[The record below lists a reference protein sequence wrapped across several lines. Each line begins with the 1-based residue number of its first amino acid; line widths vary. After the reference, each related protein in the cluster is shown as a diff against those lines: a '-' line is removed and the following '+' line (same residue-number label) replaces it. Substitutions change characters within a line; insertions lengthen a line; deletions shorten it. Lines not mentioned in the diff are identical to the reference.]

1 MARKSRSKQR
11 GKGVGSRSQGAGQ
24 SKGGSRSSAGSAGGS
39 KSGGNRSGS
48 GARGNKGRSTSSKS
62 TSSKGKSTTSSKSTS
77 KATKS
82 PSRKTYRRPATT
94 VAQQRFRD
102 REAAGLSGLTG
113 GPKGESISQY
123 RARQKQQVQNAA
135 LGRQATALTGIPSGD
150 KLKAGSFGISEAGR
164 AQAEANRTEAREKK
178 IAAMSPRNQALARQ
192 AYDKYGTITPSF
204 SDIFS
209 ATSGDLRNPL
219 NAPNYAAAMGAGYT
233 DSVIGGVN
241 FAKNL
246 IPGVRQL
253 PNIPTLPA
261 YNDARLQ
268 NLRNISSFAIPGAQ
282 LTSSLSNLGKVGSLA
297 NIGKKGLSIR
307 NAQAGFTGMD
317 KTGFNAI
324 RSGDKFRAG
333 TMKLFGRTLPKPQI
347 LGGGRAYN
355 APSADRVR
363 GLSLGARRYSL
374 GTGSLG
380 GKQEAGGVIGSIVPG
395 GARRLRM
402 IEAQA
407 SVPGRTFDKGVALA
421 RRLQGQSLGTDKI
434 ANPNLGAYGRSA
446 LANRLRTQLNTGVA
460 PGTGGI
466 GGAEVGSSLAA
477 ASAMATKATKAGGLN
492 IGGVDSGDTNDPT
505 ARVSGFRSVR
515 PLGIAKEALQGFGDV
530 LTGQRTDFD
539 QLGKLGFGATTDKLK
554 DAAANMRINEVADTL
569 KKSPI
574 RQAAVGFNYGI
585 DVPDALKQYDET
597 KSVLG
602 KTFKDFDGKNIDLG
616 NIKPGS
622 LKKNVMAEDLRG
634 GISNVAYNLDRMPTL
649 ARGISAFQTKTDG
662 GGDKEFRKDLR
673 FTFNREVD
681 APTGVPGRDLMKA
694 TTPGIVNRVLS
705 GKLKDMGQEAITQN
719 NLTGGMTADKFD
731 TIASTL
737 NKNLKTEGTI
747 AQTRYKELESLAKR
761 FGPGG
766 GQAPTPKSILGGVN
780 PFKRMGQ
787 GGSTI
792 LSRPGGGG
800 TTAPVGQLPQ
810 VPNPAQVELPV
821 IPQQQEQQGTQA
833 TTLAGIQNQ
842 SYENTFNNLMAQF
855 RPRRMGRRRNFR
867 TSFNRDYF
875 SQFV

>member
-11 GKGVGSRSQGAGQ
+11 GKGVGSRSQSAGK

-39 KSGGNRSGS
+39 RSGGNRSGS
-48 GARGNKGRSTSSKS
+48 GARGNRGRST

-82 PSRKTYRRPATT
+82 PSKKTYRRPATT
-94 VAQQRFRD
+94 LAQKRFRA

-135 LGRQATALTGIPSGD
+135 LGRQATRLTGIPSGD

-164 AQAEANRTEAREKK
+164 AQAEANRTAAREAK
-178 IAAMSPRNQALARQ
+178 IAKMSPRQQALARQ
-192 AYDKYGTITPSF
+192 AYAKYGTLTPSF
-204 SDIFS
+204 SDVFS

-268 NLRNISSFAIPGAQ
+268 NLRNISSIAIPGAQ
-282 LTSSLSNLGKVGSLA
+282 LTSSLSNLGRLNSIKGLASPKLMRTLHGTDKNAARSILSSLKNPA
-297 NIGKKGLSIR
+297 NIGKTFREAPGMLGKGAYQSRFGNVATSYQGGLRGTAFGAKDGVNI
-307 NAQAGFTGMD
+307 QAIVPRG
-317 KTGFNAI
+317 A
-324 RSGDKFRAG
+324 
-333 TMKLFGRTLPKPQI
+333 RTLGGATVTSGKQLDRGVSIASGVLSGKYTGPKAMQI
-347 LGGGRAYN
+347 KSMLN
-355 APSADRVR
+355 APAPKS
-363 GLSLGARRYSL
+363 
-374 GTGSLG
+374 
-380 GKQEAGGVIGSIVPG
+380 GGVLSG
-395 GARRLRM
+395 GA
-402 IEAQA
+402 A
-407 SVPGRTFDKGVALA
+407 T
-421 RRLQGQSLGTDKI
+421 
-434 ANPNLGAYGRSA
+434 
-446 LANRLRTQLNTGVA
+446 TGL
-460 PGTGGI
+460 TG
-466 GGAEVGSSLAA
+466 
-477 ASAMATKATKAGGLN
+477 ASAMTTKATKAGGLN

-539 QLGKLGFGATTDKLK
+539 QLGRLGFGATTDKLK

-569 KKSPI
+569 RKSPI

-585 DVPDALKQYDET
+585 DVPDAIKQVDET
-597 KSVLG
+597 RSVLN
-602 KTFKDFDGKNIDLG
+602 KTFKDFEGKNIDLG

-622 LKKNVMAEDLRG
+622 LDKNVKAEDLRG
-634 GISNVAYNLDRMPTL
+634 GISNTLYNLDRMPTL
-649 ARGISAFQTKTDG
+649 ARGLSAFNKKTDG

-673 FTFNREVD
+673 FTFNRKVD

-705 GKLKDMGQEAITQN
+705 GKLKDIGQ
-719 NLTGGMTADKFD
+719 
-731 TIASTL
+731 
-737 NKNLKTEGTI
+737 
-747 AQTRYKELESLAKR
+747 
-761 FGPGG
+761 
-766 GQAPTPKSILGGVN
+766 
-780 PFKRMGQ
+780 
-787 GGSTI
+787 
-792 LSRPGGGG
+792 
-800 TTAPVGQLPQ
+800 
-810 VPNPAQVELPV
+810 
-821 IPQQQEQQGTQA
+821 
-833 TTLAGIQNQ
+833 
-842 SYENTFNNLMAQF
+842 
-855 RPRRMGRRRNFR
+855 
-867 TSFNRDYF
+867 
-875 SQFV
+875 

>member
-1 MARKSRSKQR
+1 M
-11 GKGVGSRSQGAGQ
+11 
-24 SKGGSRSSAGSAGGS
+24 
-39 KSGGNRSGS
+39 
-48 GARGNKGRSTSSKS
+48 
-62 TSSKGKSTTSSKSTS
+62 
-77 KATKS
+77 
-82 PSRKTYRRPATT
+82 
-94 VAQQRFRD
+94 
-102 REAAGLSGLTG
+102 SGLTG

-123 RARQKQQVQNAA
+123 RARQKEQVQNAA
-135 LGRQATALTGIPSGD
+135 LGRRATSLTGIPSG
-150 KLKAGSFGISEAGR
+150 KNLPAGSFGISEAGR

-178 IAAMSPRNQALARQ
+178 IAAMSPRDQARARQ
-192 AYDKYGTITPSF
+192 AYAKYGTINPTF
-204 SDIFS
+204 ADTFG

-233 DSVIGGVN
+233 DSVVGGLN

-246 IPGVRQL
+246 IPGVKQL

-282 LTSSLSNLGKVGSLA
+282 LTSSLSNLGRLNSIKGLASPKLMRTLHGTDKNAARSILSSLKNPA
-297 NIGKKGLSIR
+297 NIGKTFREAPGMLGKGAYQSRFGNIATSYQGGLRGTAFGAKDGVNI
-307 NAQAGFTGMD
+307 QAIVPRG
-317 KTGFNAI
+317 A
-324 RSGDKFRAG
+324 
-333 TMKLFGRTLPKPQI
+333 RTLGGATVTSGKQLDRGTSIASGVLSGKYTGPKAMQI
-347 LGGGRAYN
+347 KAMLN
-355 APSADRVR
+355 APAPKS
-363 GLSLGARRYSL
+363 
-374 GTGSLG
+374 
-380 GKQEAGGVIGSIVPG
+380 GGVLSG
-395 GARRLRM
+395 GA
-402 IEAQA
+402 A
-407 SVPGRTFDKGVALA
+407 T
-421 RRLQGQSLGTDKI
+421 
-434 ANPNLGAYGRSA
+434 
-446 LANRLRTQLNTGVA
+446 TGL
-460 PGTGGI
+460 TG
-466 GGAEVGSSLAA
+466 

-492 IGGVDSGDTNDPT
+492 IGGVDSEDTNDPT

-515 PLGIAKEALQGFGDV
+515 PLGIAREALQGFGDV

-539 QLGKLGFGATTDKLK
+539 QLGRLGFGATTDKLK
-554 DAAANMRINEVADTL
+554 DAAANMRINEVTDTL

-585 DVPDALKQYDET
+585 DVPDAIKQVDET
-597 KSVLG
+597 RSVLN
-602 KTFKDFDGKNIDLG
+602 KTFKDFKGQDIDLG

-622 LKKNVMAEDLRG
+622 LDKNVKAEDLRG
-634 GISNVAYNLDRMPTL
+634 GISNALYNLDRMPTL
-649 ARGISAFQTKTDG
+649 ARGLSAFNTETDG

-673 FTFNREVD
+673 FTFNRKVD

-705 GKLKDMGQEAITQN
+705 GKVKDMGQEAITQN

-747 AQTRYKELESLAKR
+747 ANTRKKELTALAER

-780 PFKRMGQ
+780 PFRRSGQ
-787 GGSTI
+787 GGSNI

-800 TTAPVGQLPQ
+800 TTTAPVGQLPQ

-833 TTLAGIQNQ
+833 STLAGIQNQ

-855 RPRRMGRRRNFR
+855 RPRRMGRRRTFR

>member
-1 MARKSRSKQR
+1 MARRSRSKQR
-11 GKGVGSRSQGAGQ
+11 GKGVGSRSQSAGK
-24 SKGGSRSSAGSAGGS
+24 SKGGSRSSAGSKGGS

-48 GARGNKGRSTSSKS
+48 GARGNRGRSSSPS
-62 TSSKGKSTTSSKSTS
+62 RSKSTTSSKSTKS
-77 KATKS
+77 TKS
-82 PSRKTYRRPATT
+82 PSSKSPTKKLSGREK
-94 VAQQRFRD
+94 AQQIAKQNIAKYGGTASAAAAN
-102 REAAGLSGLTG
+102 RESMRVNARSRYLA
-113 GPKGESISQY
+113 SQ
-123 RARQKQQVQNAA
+123 
-135 LGRQATALTGIPSGD
+135 TGIPSG
-150 KLKAGSFGISEAGR
+150 KNLPAGSFGISEAGR
-164 AQAEANRTEAREKK
+164 AQAAANRTAAREAK
-178 IAAMSPRNQALARQ
+178 IAKMSPRQQAMARR
-192 AYDKYGTITPSF
+192 AYEKYGTINPTF
-204 SDIFS
+204 ADTFG

-233 DSVIGGVN
+233 DSVVGGLN

-246 IPGVRQL
+246 IPGVKQL

-333 TMKLFGRTLPKPQI
+333 TMKVFGRSLPKPQI
-347 LGGGRAYN
+347 LGGGRAYS

-407 SVPGRTFDKGVALA
+407 SVPGRTFDKGVTLA

-477 ASAMATKATKAGGLN
+477 ASAMTTKATKAGGLN
-492 IGGVDSGDTNDPT
+492 IGGVDSEDTGNNNLARALSFAAKNPGAVVQDAGMIAGELASGDLSIGDIRQGIGDYRDVMAGDTLRDKVENFANIPNERKERYLTQGLDLADRSAIVQRIGEQAGLPSDFKAQTKELGSEIGRRLSTVKAGDRDSTYKAISDFSRDIGTDP
-505 ARVSGFRSVR
+505 
-515 PLGIAKEALQGFGDV
+515 
-530 LTGQRTDFD
+530 
-539 QLGKLGFGATTDKLK
+539 KLGLAGRMAESFRTRKGTTMEKIASGYDKNSPTIKGLSAAERGIVGSVGNRIISGKATDMAREAMSGMTPGASLTRGNIATIGT
-554 DAAANMRINEVADTL
+554 NIMRDTAPGADTL
-569 KKSPI
+569 SAKRASQIKSLVTGGS
-574 RQAAVGFNYGI
+574 RGT
-585 DVPDALKQYDET
+585 DVT
-597 KSVLG
+597 
-602 KTFKDFDGKNIDLG
+602 
-616 NIKPGS
+616 PGS
-622 LKKNVMAEDLRG
+622 LIR
-634 GISNVAYNLDRMPTL
+634 
-649 ARGISAFQTKTDG
+649 
-662 GGDKEFRKDLR
+662 
-673 FTFNREVD
+673 
-681 APTGVPGRDLMKA
+681 
-694 TTPGIVNRVLS
+694 
-705 GKLKDMGQEAITQN
+705 
-719 NLTGGMTADKFD
+719 
-731 TIASTL
+731 
-737 NKNLKTEGTI
+737 
-747 AQTRYKELESLAKR
+747 
-761 FGPGG
+761 
-766 GQAPTPKSILGGVN
+766 GVN
-780 PFKRMGQ
+780 PFRRSGQ
-787 GGSTI
+787 GGSNI
-792 LSRPGGGG
+792 LSRPGGSG
-800 TTAPVGQLPQ
+800 TATPVGQLPQ
-810 VPNPAQVELPV
+810 VPNPAQVELPM

-833 TTLAGIQNQ
+833 STLAGIQNQ